1 MLLRTRSLAKHFG
14 STRAI
19 DALDLELE
27 PGAPIALIGPNGAGK
42 TTLLSLLCGYIIP
55 TAGTIEILGKAPG
68 AAALHGLVA
77 ALPQDAQLDPKL
89 SVGKQ
94 LRFFARLQGFESRD
108 AMVEVQRVLELVQ
121 LSDNISSKPQELSH
135 GMRKRVAIAQML
147 MGSPELALLDEPTAG
162 LDPPNVRIIRDL
174 ITANAA
180 KTTFIV
186 SSHNLDELEKICA
199 SVVFLS
205 DGKLQNHLPIDQVDD
220 ILVHQ
225 ATQDHLH
232 HVHGFTVGDPHAL
245 NKFRILAQALQ
256 QAGDL
261 RTAAMH
267 HHRIDTHQLHQ
278 HHIHGEAAL
287 QVFVDHGV
295 PTVFDND
302 GFATEA
308 LDIRQGR
315 SQYMGDILRLFRR
328 ETHSGDI
335 KWLKLTTCQN
345 GALRSGATLPSMS
358 RKID

>member
-180 KTTFIV
+180 KTTFII

-220 ILVHQ
+220 DSNVLRIRLVDVPADEFMQ
-225 ATQDHLH
+225 AMQSLIGVKQIERRELGSYVIEFDASTA
-232 HVHGFTVGDPHAL
+232 PH
-245 NKFRILAQALQ
+245 
-256 QAGDL
+256 
-261 RTAAMH
+261 
-267 HHRIDTHQLHQ
+267 
-278 HHIHGEAAL
+278 
-287 QVFVDHGV
+287 
-295 PTVFDND
+295 FD
-302 GFATEA
+302 
-308 LDIRQGR
+308 Q
-315 SQYMGDILRLFRR
+315 SVLRLLAERGWR
-328 ETHSGDI
+328 YRQLVLGQSLED
-335 KWLKLTTCQN
+335 KLF
-345 GALRSGATLPSMS
+345 
-358 RKID
+358 